1 MCKQENIIN
10 TKAVTNYSKLNPSLF
25 VLPLCFLISIVL
37 YLYIQDSLSVHKYI
51 QIQKNCF
58 FFLNSKL
65 SQFPN
70 TEYNL
75 TQFGDAL
82 IFLSFLSIFIVY
94 APKLWEALISASLVS
109 AIFSD
114 LLKVIFAV
122 PRPAAVFDNNS
133 FVIIGNALSGN
144 NSLPSGHSITVFT
157 TLTVL
162 LFAFMPQKLK
172 CKILWVFFLIIT
184 GLILVFTR
192 VGIGAHYPLDVI
204 TGSVVG
210 YISGLAGIFIS
221 QKYKIW
227 SWINNKKYYPIFML
241 LFLVCCIAII
251 NKIINENLI
260 IFYFTLASLVASL
273 YKIIKMYVKK

>member
-1 MCKQENIIN
+1 
-10 TKAVTNYSKLNPSLF
+10 
-25 VLPLCFLISIVL
+25 
-37 YLYIQDSLSVHKYI
+37 
-51 QIQKNCF
+51 
-58 FFLNSKL
+58 
-65 SQFPN
+65 
-70 TEYNL
+70 
-75 TQFGDAL
+75 
-82 IFLSFLSIFIVY
+82 
-94 APKLWEALISASLVS
+94 
-109 AIFSD
+109 
-114 LLKVIFAV
+114 
-122 PRPAAVFDNNS
+122 
-133 FVIIGNALSGN
+133 
-144 NSLPSGHSITVFT
+144 
-157 TLTVL
+157 
-162 LFAFMPQKLK
+162 
-172 CKILWVFFLIIT
+172 
-184 GLILVFTR
+184 VFTR